1 MILTD
6 IAAPVMGSDGQYTAN
21 LLITQEGDYDVLI
34 EMENTNTAGNP
45 DISTICSMNN
55 LRLDITDITTVPSQS
70 TVESSPVDAEI
81 MSGSTGTYVIQ
92 SRDADMNPQAVTSDS
107 YTLTLTCQVGT
118 LCGDEVYSF
127 MSTPSAT
134 TDGQYDVLVSPTL
147 GGFYDVSITMEN
159 TSTTA
164 DQNIDTNVIGISL
177 TLEVIDSVTVPIAC
191 EVTVA
196 PTIGDIVCPDG
207 DTFAF
212 TIITKSADGR
222 VQTVTDDVYTVTLT
236 AISTEE

>member
-1 MILTD
+1 MD
-6 IAAPVMGSDGQYTAN
+6 IAVPVIGLDGQYTSN
-21 LLITQEGDYDVLI
+21 LQVTQEGDYSVLI
-34 EMENTNTAGNP
+34 TMENANTAGNP

-70 TVESSPVDAEI
+70 TVVSSPVGAEI

-159 TSTTA
+159 TSTVA
-164 DQNIDTNVIGISL
+164 DQNIDTNVSGITL
-177 TLEVIDSVTVPIAC
+177 TLEVIDSVTVPVAC

-196 PTIGDIVCPDG
+196 PTTGDIVRPDG
-207 DTFAF
+207 EAFAF
-212 TIITKSADGR
+212 TVQTKSADGR
-222 VQTVTDDVYTVTLT
+222 NQPVTDDVFTVTLT
-236 AISTEE
+236 SITTEE